1 MKRLDA
7 VNQTLSLI
15 EAKLMEAET
24 KTSNADKTSKDA
36 SNEIDLADRSIGRS
50 WFLVEK
56 IRGPDNRTAK
66 IIEQI
71 YKVLNNWTK
80 TTIRISETIKEVRKA
95 TQFNILYCLF
105 YKIIAK
111 GCNRAVCTQMYA
123 ATGQNRDRGA

>member
-24 KTSNADKTSKDA
+24 KTSNANKTSKNA
-36 SNEIDLADRSIGRS
+36 SNEIDLADLSIERS
-50 WFLVEK
+50 WSLVDK
-56 IRGPDNRTAK
+56 IRGPANRTAK

-80 TTIRISETIKEVRKA
+80 TTVRISETIKEVRKA

-105 YKIIAK
+105 
-111 GCNRAVCTQMYA
+111 
-123 ATGQNRDRGA
+123 